1 MEQERAENIQQEGN
15 QVKSRIEATGDRKI
29 ESRLVIERR

>member
-29 ESRLVIERR
+29 ESHLVIERR